1 MRWLTDTNILLRSV
15 QAAHPMY
22 VDVSRAVS
30 MLFDRGDELHV
41 IGQNLIEFWAVA
53 TRAIIEN
60 GLGLT
65 ITEAALELEKLKTTF
80 TVLPDSADVLP
91 LWEELVIRHQVR
103 GKQSHDARLVA
114 AMKVYNL
121 THLLTYNTSDFKRY
135 SEITIVDPA
144 FVK

>member
-1 MRWLTDTNILLRSV
+1 
-15 QAAHPMY
+15 MY

-53 TRAIIEN
+53 TRAINEN
-60 GLGLT
+60 GLGLA
-65 ITEAALELEKLKTTF
+65 ITEAALELDKLKTTF
-80 TVLPDSADVLP
+80 TVLPDLADVLP
-91 LWEELVIRHQVR
+91 LWEELVVQHQVR

-121 THLLTYNTSDFKRY
+121 IHLLTFNTTDFKRY
-135 SEITIVDPA
+135 LGITVVDPA
-144 FVK
+144 SVK

>member
-1 MRWLTDTNILLRSV
+1 
-15 QAAHPMY
+15 MY

-53 TRAIIEN
+53 TRAINEN
-60 GLGLT
+60 GLGLA
-65 ITEAALELEKLKTTF
+65 ITEAALELDKLKTTF
-80 TVLPDSADVLP
+80 TVLPDLADVLP
-91 LWEELVIRHQVR
+91 LWEELVVQHHVR

-121 THLLTYNTSDFKRY
+121 SHLLTFNTTDFKRY
-135 SEITIVDPA
+135 DGITVVSPA
-144 FVK
+144 SVS

>member
-1 MRWLTDTNILLRSV
+1 
-15 QAAHPMY
+15 MY
-22 VDVSRAVS
+22 IDVSRAVS

-53 TRAIIEN
+53 TRSINEN

-65 ITEAALELEKLKTTF
+65 VTEAALELKKLETTF

-91 LWEELVIRHQVR
+91 LWEELVVRHLVR

-114 AMKVYNL
+114 AMNVYNL
-121 THLLTYNTSDFKRY
+121 THLLTFNTTTSSVTTELLLSVRH
-135 SEITIVDPA
+135 P
-144 FVK
+144 

>member
-1 MRWLTDTNILLRSV
+1 
-15 QAAHPMY
+15 MY

-91 LWEELVIRHQVR
+91 LWEELVIKHQVR

-121 THLLTYNTSDFKRY
+121 THLLTFNTTDFKRY
-135 SEITIVDPA
+135 LGITVVDPA
-144 FVK
+144 SVK

>member
-1 MRWLTDTNILLRSV
+1 
-15 QAAHPMY
+15 MY

-53 TRAIIEN
+53 TRTINEN

-65 ITEAALELEKLKTTF
+65 VTEAALELTKLKTTF

-91 LWEELVIRHQVR
+91 LWEELVVRHQVR
-103 GKQSHDARLVA
+103 GKQAHDTRLVA
-114 AMKVYNL
+114 AMNVHKL
-121 THLLTYNTSDFKRY
+121 THLLTFNTTDFKRFTG
-135 SEITIVDPA
+135 ITVISPTDVR
-144 FVK
+144 

>member
-1 MRWLTDTNILLRSV
+1 
-15 QAAHPMY
+15 MY

>member
-1 MRWLTDTNILLRSV
+1 
-15 QAAHPMY
+15 MY
-22 VDVSRAVS
+22 IDVSRAVS

-91 LWEELVIRHQVR
+91 LWEELVIKHQVR

-121 THLLTYNTSDFKRY
+121 THLLTFNTTDFKRY
-135 SEITIVDPA
+135 DGIIVVDPA
-144 FVK
+144 SVK

>member
-1 MRWLTDTNILLRSV
+1 
-15 QAAHPMY
+15 MY
-22 VDVSRAVS
+22 IDVSRAVS

-91 LWEELVIRHQVR
+91 LWEELVIKHQVR

-121 THLLTYNTSDFKRY
+121 THLLTFNTTDFKRY
-135 SEITIVDPA
+135 DGIIVVDPA

>member
-1 MRWLTDTNILLRSV
+1 
-15 QAAHPMY
+15 
-22 VDVSRAVS
+22 

-91 LWEELVIRHQVR
+91 LWEELVIKHQVR